1 MTEPARAFPTQRE
14 HDAWVLREIALP
26 GHVIVQ
32 VGARWRRGW
41 LIARQND
48 PTGWTGLVQYE
59 QAGREVTEYLPA
71 ARIAPPDLWLA
82 D

>member
-1 MTEPARAFPTQRE
+1 MTESDRALPPQHE
-14 HDAWVLREIALP
+14 HDAWMLCEVALP
-26 GHVIVQ
+26 GHVIVL

-41 LIARQND
+41 LIARHNG

-59 QAGREVTEYLPA
+59 RAGGEITEYLPA